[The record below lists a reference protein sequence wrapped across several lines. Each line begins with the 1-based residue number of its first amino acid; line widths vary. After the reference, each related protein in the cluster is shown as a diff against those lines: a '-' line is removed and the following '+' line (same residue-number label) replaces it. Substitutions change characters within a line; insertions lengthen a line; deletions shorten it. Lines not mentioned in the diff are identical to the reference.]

1 MPRDALAN
9 FVETRNIAHFRAL
22 LAVENH
28 PDKRKILIELL
39 AQEEAKHLS
48 GSMPDGWK
56 Q

>member
-1 MPRDALAN
+1 MPRDPLAN
-9 FVETRNIAHFRAL
+9 FVETQNIARFRAL

-39 AQEEAKHLS
+39 AQEEAKHMAS
-48 GSMPDGWK
+48 SMPDGWR